1 MRSFDVD
8 FLSVGQAANLYFQNL
23 KPEKTTESN
32 KETVSFQD
40 VLNEKVKQ
48 EEKFSKHAIGRLEN
62 RNIELSEDQLDRLN
76 QGVGQA
82 RTKQIQESLVILDN
96 LAFIVNVKNNT
107 VVTAMEQ
114 GESGQVFTNIDG
126 AVIV

>member
-1 MRSFDVD
+1 MQSFDVD
-8 FLSVGQAANLYFQNL
+8 FLSVGQAANLYFQNV
-23 KPEKTTESN
+23 KPEITTESN

-48 EEKFSKHAIGRLEN
+48 EVKFSKHAIGRLEN

-82 RTKQIQESLVILDN
+82 RTKQIQESLVMMDN
-96 LAFIVNVKNNT
+96 LAFIVNVNNNT